1 MAKFKV
7 VLHRV
12 VTEEAFV
19 VVEAPTT
26 LTAGKIARDMAGY
39 ACSPVRFV
47 EKGPAEVIVHMV
59 ELA

>member
-7 VLHRV
+7 LLHKV
-12 VTEEAFV
+12 TTEEAYV

-39 ACSPVRFV
+39 ACSPVAFKA
-47 EKGPAEVIVHMV
+47 KGPETVVVHMV